1 MSNATLLK
9 AAGEYQTLATFDEL
23 SIGIRGLL
31 DVEVGVG
38 FMIE

>member
-1 MSNATLLK
+1 MSSRDFDSETAI
-9 AAGEYQTLATFDEL
+9 ATFDEL